1 MWYNV
6 ILPKKNREVN
16 PLATLKTI
24 SENRQARHE
33 YFVLDSFEAGIELV
47 GTEVKSIRNGG
58 VNLKDSWCSIDNGEL
73 FVKGMHISPYE
84 KGNIFNKDPFRVR
97 RLLMHRKEINS
108 LFGKVKQEGLTL
120 IPLSLYFK
128 DSRVKI
134 QIGLCKGKKLHD
146 KREDIAKRD
155 AKREIERS
163 VKERLR

>member
-1 MWYNV
+1 MAQ
-6 ILPKKNREVN
+6 IKN
-16 PLATLKTI
+16 I

-33 YFVLDSFEAGIELV
+33 YFVLESFEAGIELV

-97 RLLMHRKEINS
+97 KLLMHRKEINS
-108 LFGKVKQEGLTL
+108 LFGKIKQEGLTL

-128 DSRVKI
+128 DSRVKM
-134 QIGLCKGKKLHD
+134 QGGLCTGKKLHD